1 MRGKGNKW
9 LKITEQPD
17 DITLKDVMDTLPK
30 EVPTV
35 HASLL
40 LVFRI
45 HKF

>member
-9 LKITEQPD
+9 LKITELPD
-17 DITLKDVMDTLPK
+17 DITLKDVPK

-35 HASLL
+35 NASLL